1 MYHWERRLQLN
12 THASFVAHAYL
23 IQRTF
28 IFIQRTTSYLDDLHH
43 LLCYSILSFSIYPQN
58 FSKTKNTVVPLKTS
72 QTVTKLYSCGIK
84 NTLNEVT
91 LLTAMTKFIYKQKRM
106 KTTITL
112 TQGFWQNVRGKK
124 YILGS
129 TKFNKRTNTCCE
141 DFLKFTNTAWYI
153 VAVVNNNKDIIITLL
168 QKSTSS
174 TIYKG
179 NEPSNFLGYNF

>member
-1 MYHWERRLQLN
+1 MFLIVTYHFMYHWERRLQLN
-12 THASFVAHAYL
+12 THASFVAHAFL

-72 QTVTKLYSCGIK
+72 QTITKLYSCGIK

-106 KTTITL
+106 KTTIT
-112 TQGFWQNVRGKK
+112 K
-124 YILGS
+124 
-129 TKFNKRTNTCCE
+129 
-141 DFLKFTNTAWYI
+141 DFDKMWG
-153 VAVVNNNKDIIITLL
+153 V
-168 QKSTSS
+168 KSTYWDQPNL
-174 TIYKG
+174 IK
-179 NEPSNFLGYNF
+179 ELILVVKIF